1 MELASPTAAQ
11 DVSSAA
17 NSNKAIPS
25 ESVVVVPVDQTP
37 RSGTSLD
44 SIAPVARQSNVPSNS
59 VVDEIFGDSPTTTP
73 FSGSQLDAVSS
84 PAMADTLANPS
95 EPSPLYA
102 NDFDFAAVETQYE
115 SESVVGSDPLMPDFM
130 QNDDILGQPSAL
142 RAPSPA
148 NDVVEPNHLQNVTG
162 MAQSPSVPDLAPT
175 PGNMQNDLDSLSQSM
190 GSYAAGMPVSSP
202 AGSLQ
207 SEQATGSTSM
217 VSNSVS
223 SQSSSIDA
231 LPGISG
237 DVVGAS
243 AFPAAQT
250 ISGPMATNCVCK
262 TESAHRDL

>member
-1 MELASPTAAQ
+1 
-11 DVSSAA
+11 
-17 NSNKAIPS
+17 
-25 ESVVVVPVDQTP
+25 VVPVDQTP
-37 RSGTSLD
+37 PSRTSSD
-44 SIAPVARQSNVPSNS
+44 SIAPVARQSAPSNS
-59 VVDEIFGDSPTTTP
+59 VTDEIFGDSPTTTP

-84 PAMADTLANPS
+84 PVMADTLADPS

-115 SESVVGSDPLMPDFM
+115 SESDFAAVETQFESESDSSDPLMPDFM
-130 QNDDILGQPSAL
+130 QNDDIFSLDQPSAL

-148 NDVVEPNHLQNVTG
+148 NDVVEPKHLQNVTA
-162 MAQSPSVPDLAPT
+162 MAQSPSMPDLAPA
-175 PGNMQNDLDSLSQSM
+175 PGNMQNDLDSLSQS
-190 GSYAAGMPVSSP
+190 SYGAGMPVSSP
-202 AGSLQ
+202 AGFLQ
-207 SEQATGSTSM
+207 PQQATGSTSM
-217 VSNSVS
+217 ASNSVS

-250 ISGPMATNCVCK
+250 ISGPMATTHENCVCE